1 MSTDQETTD
10 APEPG
15 KGAAIKPRP
24 AEITGAQRRYLRA
37 KAHALKPKVFDGKGG
52 LNDGVISA
60 TLDSLDSHEMI
71 KVSAPSEG
79 NAQRREIAQSLATNT
94 GSHVAQTIGHIIV
107 LFRQKGH
114 GSEFKLPTK
123 TS

>member
-1 MSTDQETTD
+1 M
-10 APEPG
+10 
-15 KGAAIKPRP
+15 
-24 AEITGAQRRYLRA
+24 
-37 KAHALKPKVFDGKGG
+37 GKGG
-52 LNDGVISA
+52 LNDGVIAA
-60 TLDSLDSHEMI
+60 TRDALDVHELI

-79 NAQRREIAQSLATNT
+79 NAQRREIAQSLAANT

-114 GSEFKLPTK
+114 ESEFKLPKK